1 MVEKAA
7 DALINYGAL
16 GIMAL
21 AGLVGLFFFVKFFLQ
36 EVHTTL
42 SEIRDIVKDLKEISS
57 ERNHANLTFERTRT
71 VDCFEKIVARMDANH
86 KEMIGTLQEYYYEL
100 KGGK

>member
-1 MVEKAA
+1 MTEKAIEVF
-7 DALINYGAL
+7 INYGAL
-16 GIMAL
+16 GVTTL
-21 AGLVGLFFFVKFFLQ
+21 AGLAGLFFFVKFFLQ
-36 EVHTTL
+36 EVRTTL

-71 VDCFEKIVARMDANH
+71 MDCFEKIVARMDANH
-86 KEMIGTLQEYYYEL
+86 KEVIGTLQEYYYEL